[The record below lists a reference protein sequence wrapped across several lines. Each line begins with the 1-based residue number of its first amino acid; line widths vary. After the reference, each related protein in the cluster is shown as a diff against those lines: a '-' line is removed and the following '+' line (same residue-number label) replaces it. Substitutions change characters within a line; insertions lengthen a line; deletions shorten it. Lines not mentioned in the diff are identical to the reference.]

1 MKTPKKVLKEIFGY
15 QEFRGDQEV
24 IINAVL
30 KGDDALVLMPTGGG
44 KSLCY
49 QIPALCQEGLAIV
62 ISPLIALMKDQ
73 VDALKMNGVGAAFLN
88 STQTQEEQLEVVD
101 QMKTGI
107 IKLLYLAPERI
118 NDNFWSFLRGFHI
131 SLFAVDEAHC
141 ISHWGHDFRP
151 DYRHLIRIKELF
163 PETPLIALTA
173 TADQLTR
180 EDILKCL
187 NLQRAKVYISSFN
200 RPNIRYLIL
209 PKQNSYPD
217 LLHFLE
223 DKRKESGIIYCLSRR
238 STEDLAEDLQA
249 NGFSAVHYHAG
260 LGREERQQNQ
270 DLFASDKVKI
280 VVATIAFG
288 MGIDK
293 SNVRFVVHMD
303 LPKNIES
310 YYQETGRA
318 GRDGLDSTALLFYSY
333 GDVIK
338 LRSFVEV
345 DDNDEQTEIML
356 RKLDQMASFASDRG
370 CRRKYLLNYFD
381 EKAPSFCG
389 NCDFCLSEFEEKEA
403 TVEAQKALS
412 AVARLQERFG
422 GGYVVDLLRGS
433 ESARIREEHKQ
444 LPTYGVGAEK
454 SKEEW
459 SAIIR
464 ALIEQ
469 QVLYRTDDRYPVL
482 KLSPA
487 AWKILKREEKF
498 YFYSRKD
505 KDEVQKVVA
514 NSNRENE
521 LFERLRKLRMLIADS
536 EGVPPFLVFS
546 DATLHELA
554 TFLPQDQDEL
564 IRISGFGQVK
574 LAKYGK
580 EFLDEVASYC
590 HDNDLSS
597 RMPSEK
603 VKRKKKTVKKS
614 KKGESSTFVE
624 TLQLAREG
632 LTIEEMAAQRGFS
645 PQTIIRHLEVWISK
659 GELSVNNYVTAEKQN
674 QIKKV
679 VLEIGTELGLR
690 AIKETL
696 GEDFSY
702 DEIRMVLAG
711 EKV

>member
-1 MKTPKKVLKEIFGY
+1 M
-15 QEFRGDQEV
+15 
-24 IINAVL
+24 
-30 KGDDALVLMPTGGG
+30 
-44 KSLCY
+44 
-49 QIPALCQEGLAIV
+49 
-62 ISPLIALMKDQ
+62 
-73 VDALKMNGVGAAFLN
+73 
-88 STQTQEEQLEVVD
+88 
-101 QMKTGI
+101 
-107 IKLLYLAPERI
+107 
-118 NDNFWSFLRGFHI
+118 
-131 SLFAVDEAHC
+131 
-141 ISHWGHDFRP
+141 
-151 DYRHLIRIKELF
+151 
-163 PETPLIALTA
+163 
-173 TADQLTR
+173 
-180 EDILKCL
+180 
-187 NLQRAKVYISSFN
+187 
-200 RPNIRYLIL
+200 
-209 PKQNSYPD
+209 
-217 LLHFLE
+217 
-223 DKRKESGIIYCLSRR
+223 
-238 STEDLAEDLQA
+238 
-249 NGFSAVHYHAG
+249 
-260 LGREERQQNQ
+260 
-270 DLFASDKVKI
+270 
-280 VVATIAFG
+280 
-288 MGIDK
+288 
-293 SNVRFVVHMD
+293 
-303 LPKNIES
+303 
-310 YYQETGRA
+310 
-318 GRDGLDSTALLFYSY
+318 
-333 GDVIK
+333 
-338 LRSFVEV
+338 
-345 DDNDEQTEIML
+345 
-356 RKLDQMASFASDRG
+356 
-370 CRRKYLLNYFD
+370 LNYFD

-422 GGYVVDLLRGS
+422 GGYVIDLLRGS

-487 AWKILKREEKF
+487 AWKILKMEEKF

-505 KDEVQKVVA
+505 KDQVQKVVA
-514 NSNRENE
+514 NSSRENE

-580 EFLDEVASYC
+580 EFLDEVVSYC
-590 HDNDLSS
+590 RENDLSS
-597 RMPSEK
+597 RMPPEK

-659 GELSVNNYVTAEKQN
+659 GELNVNNYVTAEKQN

-690 AIKETL
+690 AIKEAL